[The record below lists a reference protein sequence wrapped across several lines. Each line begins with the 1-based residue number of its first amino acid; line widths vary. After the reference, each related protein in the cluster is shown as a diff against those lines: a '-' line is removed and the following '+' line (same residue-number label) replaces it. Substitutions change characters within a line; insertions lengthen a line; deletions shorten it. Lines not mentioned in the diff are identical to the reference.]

1 MKNLTNIEF
10 EIRNTA
16 KLIDAPDQ
24 YLPTFG
30 YTEGTA
36 RPHIEIQGLDFH
48 YVINE
53 RGEEY
58 KRVITNDFH
67 ELAFLVFADV
77 TFEMSVKMELQNRK
91 ENEDFRIQ
99 MFQIQ
104 EDLLNKIDPSYSERL
119 KVKHDKLLNRK

>member
-36 RPHIEIQGLDFH
+36 RPHIEIQGEDFH

>member
-1 MKNLTNIEF
+1 MKNLTEIEF
-10 EIRNTA
+10 EIRNIA
-16 KLIDAPDQ
+16 KRIDAQDE

-36 RPHIEIQGLDFH
+36 RPHIETQGGEYH

-58 KRVITNDFH
+58 KRVVTNKFS
-67 ELAFLVFADV
+67 ELIYFIFEGV
-77 TFEMSVKMELQNRK
+77 TFEMSVRLELENRR
-91 ENEDFRIQ
+91 EDEDFRIQ

-104 EDLLNKIDPSYSERL
+104 EDLLGIIDQSYSERL
-119 KVKHDKLLNRK
+119 KVKHDKLLK

>member
-1 MKNLTNIEF
+1 MKNLIEIEH
-10 EIRNTA
+10 EIRNIA
-16 KLIDAPDQ
+16 QLINAPEE

-36 RPHIEIQGLDFH
+36 RPHIETIGDEFH

-58 KRVITNDFH
+58 SRVKTVDFN
-67 ELAFLVFADV
+67 ELVFLVFADI
-77 TFEMSVKMELQNRK
+77 TFEMSVKMELENRN

-104 EDLLNKIDPSYSERL
+104 EDLLYKIEPEFSERM
-119 KVKHDKLLNRK
+119 KVKHHKLLNRK

>member
-1 MKNLTNIEF
+1 MKSLTEIEL
-10 EIRNTA
+10 EIRNIA
-16 KLIDAPDQ
+16 ELIDAPEQ

-30 YTEGTA
+30 YIEGTA
-36 RPHIEIQGLDFH
+36 RPHIETKGDEFH

-58 KRVITNDFH
+58 KRVKTKDFK
-67 ELAFLVFADV
+67 ELTFLVFTDV
-77 TFEMSVKMELQNRK
+77 TFEMSVKMELENRK
-91 ENEDFRIQ
+91 EKEDFRIQ

-104 EDLLNKIDPSYSERL
+104 EDLLNKIDPSYGERL

>member
-1 MKNLTNIEF
+1 MKNLTEIEL
-10 EIRNTA
+10 EIRNIA
-16 KLIDAPDQ
+16 KQIEAPEQ

-30 YTEGTA
+30 YTEGTG
-36 RPHIEIQGLDFH
+36 RPHIETQGNEFH

-58 KRVITNDFH
+58 RRVKTEDFK
-67 ELAFLVFADV
+67 ELTCLVFTHV
-77 TFEMSVKMELQNRK
+77 TFEMSVKMELKNRK
-91 ENEDFRIQ
+91 DNEDFRIQ